1 MSRWFRH
8 YAGMMRDEKLVRVA
22 VRSKQPV
29 HLVVWVW
36 GAILESAAEIND
48 GGRYEFDA
56 LEAAYFLR
64 TADDD
69 IEAILVGLSAA
80 EHVADGRVVKWSERQ
95 HVSDNSAERQRRYRE
110 RRADTKVHENRDS
123 DVTRPS
129 RDVSVTPPE
138 AETETDSYTA
148 ETRARAIDVR
158 MPELCAALG
167 VTDETKTPGL
177 LSFSEPIQ
185 WVTAGCD
192 IDADIL
198 PALRAIAARG
208 KTPKSWRYCSDAVF
222 EARDRRLAPPPA
234 VRERGGTGPP
244 RNDLDR
250 MNAALDSLISGQPNE
265 PDLHLR
271 TIDASFERRDW
282 GGSEGAVQRHA
293 IPARN

>member
-8 YAGMMRDEKLVRVA
+8 YAGMMADPKFGAIAR
-22 VRSKQPV
+22 RSKASRAEV
-29 HLVVWVW
+29 LFVW
-36 GAILESAAEIND
+36 GCILENAAENESSS
-48 GGRYEFDA
+48 YEWDA
-56 LEAAYFLR
+56 DLCADLLNCDTDHAQRIHDEMQRSGLLE
-64 TADDD
+64 
-69 IEAILVGLSAA
+69 
-80 EHVADGRVVKWSERQ
+80 DGRVASWDSRQ
-95 HVSDNSAERQRRYRE
+95 FVSDNSTERSRRHRKNK
-110 RRADTKVHENRDS
+110 RNANATLQNVAAS
-123 DVTRPS
+123 
-129 RDVSVTPPE
+129 PPE

-198 PALRAIAARG
+198 PALRTIAARG

-234 VRERGGTGPP
+234 VQLRAATGPP

-250 MNAALDSLISGQPNE
+250 MNAALDNLISGQSNE
-265 PDLHLR
+265 PDLHPR
-271 TIDASFERRDW
+271 TIDASFERGDW
-282 GGSEGAVQRHA
+282 GGSEGAVQRPA

>member
-1 MSRWFRH
+1 MSTPWLKFYPTDWRADPALRMCSLAARGLWMEMLCIMHEASPYGSLRVNGRPVTERQLSSL
-8 YAGMMRDEKLVRVA
+8 AGGEVGDLLTELEDAGVFSREADGTIFSRRMQRDAEKTAKDKANGR
-22 VRSKQPV
+22 K
-29 HLVVWVW
+29 
-36 GAILESAAEIND
+36 
-48 GGRYEFDA
+48 GGNPA
-56 LEAAYFLR
+56 LIEGVNPPDNGLDKAQKP
-64 TADDD
+64 
-69 IEAILVGLSAA
+69 EAIYP
-80 EHVADGRVVKWSERQ
+80 
-95 HVSDNSAERQRRYRE
+95 DN
-110 RRADTKVHENRDS
+110 
-123 DVTRPS
+123 
-129 RDVSVTPPE
+129 
-138 AETETDSYTA
+138 YTA
-148 ETRARAIDVR
+148 ETRAGAIDVR

-198 PALRAIAARG
+198 PALRTIAARG
-208 KTPKSWRYCSDAVF
+208 KAPKSWRYCSDAVF

-265 PDLHLR
+265 PDIHSR

-282 GGSEGAVQRHA
+282 RGPESAVQRPA